1 MTPLCRL
8 ALLLVCASAAAL
20 VRPEPGR
27 AAAELMPHRAIYD
40 LSLAAARSTRTVTDV
55 DGRMSFVWKDVCDG
69 WSIDYR
75 TRMQM
80 FFGREGGQE
89 VSWKYSSWE
98 SNDGTRFRYFLRRFR
113 DGRETERLRGEAEL
127 APEGGGTATVIE
139 PEPREVDLPPDTLFP
154 KAHTEKLLAAAR
166 AGERFLYAHIFDGTG
181 ESGLYAV
188 NSAILGRADA
198 KPPEL
203 DSPLLKDVPSWRVTL
218 AFFPPG
224 ESDGTPESEQS
235 MRVYA
240 NGVAGSMRIDY
251 GDFVLRAELTDL
263 ERLESPRCR

>member
-1 MTPLCRL
+1 MRPLCRL
-8 ALLLVCASAAAL
+8 ALLLSFAFAVVL
-20 VRPEPGR
+20 VRPGPGR

-40 LSLAAARSTRTVTDV
+40 LSLAAARNTQTVTDV

-113 DGRETERLRGEAEL
+113 DGRETERLRGEAKL
-127 APEGGGTATVIE
+127 APGGGGTARIVE
-139 PEPREVDLPPDTLFP
+139 PEAREVDLPRDTLFP
-154 KAHTEKLLAAAR
+154 KTHTQELLAAAR

-181 ESGLYAV
+181 DSGLYAV
-188 NSAILGRADA
+188 NSAILGSADG

-203 DSPLLKDVPSWRVTL
+203 ESPLLAEVPSWRVTL

-251 GDFVLRAELTDL
+251 GDFVLRAKLTEL
-263 ERLESPRCR
+263 ERLESPQCR